1 MGGLG
6 GGIVVIERLCY
17 LCSMVNSLHHCSCK
31 FFFFTNPCVQFSWGS
46 SQISL
51 QNLVSSLSY
60 DCPLLLTTLTA
71 LGEIALLA
79 PALFETQRPAIVRD
93 FVVKELLMKD
103 RVRSSQ

>member
-1 MGGLG
+1 M
-6 GGIVVIERLCY
+6 
-17 LCSMVNSLHHCSCK
+17 
-31 FFFFTNPCVQFSWGS
+31 
-46 SQISL
+46 
-51 QNLVSSLSY
+51 SY

-103 RVRSSQ
+103 RVSVVPLPLCKVKNQLKKYFVLKQKDFSNPKVILGYHLEKHCD